1 MGLEGCW
8 GVSPTWAAALWG
20 VLSITGGGPRV
31 SIGPVTPPP
40 NAACPAGF
48 MLIEMLR
55 PVRIHLIRLPQQKTP
70 GRGLTWHTFI
80 ATVLEARS
88 PRSGSWCGL
97 PSWPEH
103 SHLLTVSHV
112 ADSRPVG
119 SLFGV
124 SSYKGT
130 NPTIGA
136 PPLGL
141 PSTLITSSRPHLQ
154 VRSPQGLCLQP
165 WIWGYTS
172 GHNGYYFPS
181 MDEGTE
187 AQSLSNLLGGGS
199 WDSNSD

>member
-1 MGLEGCW
+1 MLGGQPYLGSRSLGCPLHHRRRTTGFHRASHPATKCCLPCRFHPHRNAETCEDSSDQAATAKDPWEG
-8 GVSPTWAAALWG
+8 AYMA
-20 VLSITGGGPRV
+20 
-31 SIGPVTPPP
+31 
-40 NAACPAGF
+40 
-48 MLIEMLR
+48 
-55 PVRIHLIRLPQQKTP
+55 HLLLQFWR
-70 GRGLTWHTFI
+70 
-80 ATVLEARS
+80 LEA
-88 PRSGSWCGL
+88 PDPGADLAGSWCGL

-103 SHLLTVSHV
+103 SRLLTVSHV

-172 GHNGYYFPS
+172 GHNG
-181 MDEGTE
+181 
-187 AQSLSNLLGGGS
+187 
-199 WDSNSD
+199 